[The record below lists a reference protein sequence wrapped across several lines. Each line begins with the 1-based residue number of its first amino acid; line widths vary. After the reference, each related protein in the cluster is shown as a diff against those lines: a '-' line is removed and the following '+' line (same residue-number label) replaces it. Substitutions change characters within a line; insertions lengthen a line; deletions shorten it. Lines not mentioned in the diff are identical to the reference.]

1 MIRYV
6 DIKKPKED
14 EKVLALLRPYVREW
28 FKRNFKELIIHQ
40 KFAVELIHK
49 GKNTLI
55 TAPTGSGKTLSSFLS
70 ILDHLFRLAEEG
82 KLEDAVYCVYIS
94 PLKALDNDIH
104 RNLLVPLKEIREIAK
119 EMGIDLQEVRI
130 GVRTGDTPAN
140 EKQKQLKKPPHIL
153 VTTPE
158 TIAIVLSTRKFKEKF
173 RNVKWLVVDEI
184 HELANSKRG
193 VHLSLSLERLQNFV
207 GKDIVRIGLGAC
219 LRKNQKIWLNS
230 GMKSIGDFVEE
241 LIKKSPARIFLRD
254 GTIGCDVSHKNI
266 YTYAFDGE
274 KICKKKIL
282 KVWKIPSPSFIG
294 KIETTG
300 GRKLFLTLNDKL
312 LVLGKDGY
320 EWKTVDKIK
329 EKEKICCPLK
339 LNSYGRVKVEEVLDN
354 KIRRVWKKLRCV
366 GKFAKFHRLLKKL
379 GRNKGISLKELCKK
393 KRIDPSL
400 TWKIKFLSSLSLF
413 DFYKICE
420 ILNLNFWEEIKKLK
434 ISGKRP
440 LKKIKLPSISGK
452 FLRFLGLVASDG
464 HNNGNLVSLINKNK
478 EICELTRKL
487 MKEEFGIDGR
497 VKLRKL
503 RIGNYWQFTVK
514 SRALCEILDIFGIK
528 IGKKFK
534 KIDLPEILLKLPNS
548 VLLEFVYG
556 FMDGDG
562 KVSLEKGNKVRVGIH
577 STSEKIIDKIRY
589 ILLRSGISCSKE
601 IEKRRGKEN
610 DLFVTRISNNRDAF
624 FLARHTIKGRK
635 LGRIKI
641 RGSRSEFV
649 PIGKLLKEFEQEKKL
664 GFEQLDNLFGVYTFD
679 IVKRGYVSRS
689 TLYKIL
695 KNGEENGV
703 PSAFIKKLKKIYTN
717 NLTTDTVRK
726 VEKIT
731 FKDKYVYDITVED
744 AHNFVA
750 EGIIVHN
757 TLEPLDEVA
766 RFLVGYDGE
775 KERDCTVL
783 DARFV
788 KPMDIKVLSPVKDI
802 VYTPGEEITNSMY
815 KLLNSMIAKHKTTL
829 VFTNTRSGTERVVHH
844 LKQMFPSVY
853 SEEDIGAHHSSVSRE
868 IRLELE
874 EKLKKG
880 LLKAIISSTS
890 LELGIDIGYID
901 LVVQLGSPKS
911 IARGL
916 QRIGRAGHKLTE
928 TSVGRIICMDR
939 DDLVETA
946 VMFKKAYEYF
956 LDKIQIPRNCLDV
969 LAQHLMGMSLEKKWK
984 IKEAFKLIR
993 NSYCYRD
1000 LKWQDFL
1007 SVLEYLSGAH
1017 HSLEDKKVYG
1027 KIWVDFKD
1035 MVFGRRGKYAR
1046 VIYSLNIGTI
1056 PDEVKIKVKSL
1067 DGHYIG
1073 SIEEEF
1079 LQRLVP
1085 GDIFVLAGKTYQF
1098 VRARQANAFVVSVKE
1113 KRPTVPSWF
1122 SEQLPLSFELAIE
1135 VGKFRKKIF
1144 GLMKE
1149 KTRREI
1155 VEWLFKNYPV
1165 NEWAARAIVEY
1176 YYYQAKF
1183 LEKMSS
1189 KSSPSHERILVENYI
1204 DERGNQNIIF
1214 HSLYGRRVND
1224 ALSRA
1229 FAYALTK
1236 KIGKSIAVTISD
1248 NGFML
1253 TIPAETLESGWLF
1266 INEVKEIKT
1275 RRVKPEEILKLVK
1288 AKELEEIL
1296 KKALRQTELVKR
1308 KFRHS
1313 AVRALMILRNYKGYE
1328 IRVAKQQLNA
1338 DRLIKACEKIENF
1351 PVLKETF
1358 REVLEDYMDIRHAK
1372 EILEKIEKKKIKVEF
1387 LKESDLPSPFSHSL
1401 IALGESDVVLM
1412 EDRKKLLLELH
1423 KKVLEG
1429 LKK

>member
-1 MIRYV
+1 MIHYV

-82 KLEDAVYCVYIS
+82 KLEDAVYCIYIS

-130 GVRTGDTPAN
+130 GVRTGDTSAN
-140 EKQKQLKKPPHIL
+140 EKQRQLKKPPHIL

-173 RNVKWLVVDEI
+173 RNVKWVVVDEI

-207 GKDIVRIGLGAC
+207 EKPFVRIGLGA
-219 LRKNQKIWLNS
+219 
-230 GMKSIGDFVEE
+230 
-241 LIKKSPARIFLRD
+241 
-254 GTIGCDVSHKNI
+254 
-266 YTYAFDGE
+266 
-274 KICKKKIL
+274 
-282 KVWKIPSPSFIG
+282 
-294 KIETTG
+294 
-300 GRKLFLTLNDKL
+300 
-312 LVLGKDGY
+312 
-320 EWKTVDKIK
+320 
-329 EKEKICCPLK
+329 
-339 LNSYGRVKVEEVLDN
+339 
-354 KIRRVWKKLRCV
+354 
-366 GKFAKFHRLLKKL
+366 
-379 GRNKGISLKELCKK
+379 
-393 KRIDPSL
+393 
-400 TWKIKFLSSLSLF
+400 
-413 DFYKICE
+413 
-420 ILNLNFWEEIKKLK
+420 
-434 ISGKRP
+434 
-440 LKKIKLPSISGK
+440 
-452 FLRFLGLVASDG
+452 
-464 HNNGNLVSLINKNK
+464 
-478 EICELTRKL
+478 
-487 MKEEFGIDGR
+487 
-497 VKLRKL
+497 
-503 RIGNYWQFTVK
+503 
-514 SRALCEILDIFGIK
+514 
-528 IGKKFK
+528 
-534 KIDLPEILLKLPNS
+534 
-548 VLLEFVYG
+548 
-556 FMDGDG
+556 
-562 KVSLEKGNKVRVGIH
+562 
-577 STSEKIIDKIRY
+577 
-589 ILLRSGISCSKE
+589 
-601 IEKRRGKEN
+601 
-610 DLFVTRISNNRDAF
+610 
-624 FLARHTIKGRK
+624 
-635 LGRIKI
+635 
-641 RGSRSEFV
+641 
-649 PIGKLLKEFEQEKKL
+649 
-664 GFEQLDNLFGVYTFD
+664 
-679 IVKRGYVSRS
+679 
-689 TLYKIL
+689 
-695 KNGEENGV
+695 
-703 PSAFIKKLKKIYTN
+703 
-717 NLTTDTVRK
+717 
-726 VEKIT
+726 
-731 FKDKYVYDITVED
+731 
-744 AHNFVA
+744 
-750 EGIIVHN
+750 

-766 RFLVGYDGE
+766 KFLVGYDGE
-775 KERDCTVL
+775 KERDCTIV

-802 VYTPGEEITNSMY
+802 VYTPAEEITNAMY

-969 LAQHLMGMSLEKKWK
+969 LAQHLMGMSLEKKWN
-984 IKEAFKLIR
+984 IKEAFNLIR

-1007 SVLEYLSGAH
+1007 SVLEYLSGAY

-1035 MVFGRRGKYAR
+1035 MMFGRRGKYAR

-1056 PDEVKIKVKSL
+1056 PDEVKIEVKSL

-1098 VRARQANAFVVSVKE
+1098 VRARQANAFVVPVKE

-1135 VGKFRKKIF
+1135 VGKFREKMFKLI
-1144 GLMKE
+1144 KE
-1149 KTRREI
+1149 KSRKEI
-1155 VEWLFKNYPV
+1155 AQWLLKNYPV
-1165 NEWAARAIVEY
+1165 NGWAAKAITDY
-1176 YYYQAKF
+1176 FYYQAKF
-1183 LEKMSS
+1183 LEKMKS
-1189 KSSPSHERILVENYI
+1189 KNFPSHEVVLVENYI
-1204 DERGNQNIIF
+1204 DERQNQNIIF

-1236 KIGKSIAVTISD
+1236 KLGKSIAVTISD

-1266 INEVKEIKT
+1266 IKKIKEIKPS
-1275 RRVKPEEILKLVK
+1275 RINPKEILKLVK
-1288 AKELEEIL
+1288 AKDLEEIL

-1358 REVLEDYMDIRHAK
+1358 REVLEDYMDIKHAK
-1372 EILEKIEKKKIKVEF
+1372 EILENIEKKKIKVEF
-1387 LKESDLPSPFSHSL
+1387 LPESNLPSPFSHSL
-1401 IALGESDVVLM
+1401 IVLGESDVVLM

-1429 LKK
+1429 LKR

>member
-6 DIKKPKED
+6 NIKKPKQD

-28 FKRNFKELIIHQ
+28 FKRNFKEMIIHQ

-82 KLEDAVYCVYIS
+82 KLEDMVYCVYIS

-119 EMGIDLQEVRI
+119 EQGIELPEVRI
-130 GVRTGDTPAN
+130 GVRTGDTSAN

-158 TIAIVLSTRKFKEKF
+158 TIAIVLSTRKFREKF
-173 RNVKWLVVDEI
+173 KNVKWIVVDEI

-193 VHLSLSLERLQNFV
+193 VHLSLSLERLQELV
-207 GKDIVRIGLGAC
+207 GRPFTRIGLGA
-219 LRKNQKIWLNS
+219 
-230 GMKSIGDFVEE
+230 
-241 LIKKSPARIFLRD
+241 
-254 GTIGCDVSHKNI
+254 
-266 YTYAFDGE
+266 
-274 KICKKKIL
+274 
-282 KVWKIPSPSFIG
+282 
-294 KIETTG
+294 
-300 GRKLFLTLNDKL
+300 TLH
-312 LVLGKDGY
+312 
-320 EWKTVDKIK
+320 
-329 EKEKICCPLK
+329 PL
-339 LNSYGRVKVEEVLDN
+339 E
-354 KIRRVWKKLRCV
+354 
-366 GKFAKFHRLLKKL
+366 
-379 GRNKGISLKELCKK
+379 
-393 KRIDPSL
+393 
-400 TWKIKFLSSLSLF
+400 
-413 DFYKICE
+413 
-420 ILNLNFWEEIKKLK
+420 
-434 ISGKRP
+434 
-440 LKKIKLPSISGK
+440 
-452 FLRFLGLVASDG
+452 
-464 HNNGNLVSLINKNK
+464 
-478 EICELTRKL
+478 
-487 MKEEFGIDGR
+487 
-497 VKLRKL
+497 
-503 RIGNYWQFTVK
+503 
-514 SRALCEILDIFGIK
+514 
-528 IGKKFK
+528 
-534 KIDLPEILLKLPNS
+534 
-548 VLLEFVYG
+548 
-556 FMDGDG
+556 
-562 KVSLEKGNKVRVGIH
+562 
-577 STSEKIIDKIRY
+577 
-589 ILLRSGISCSKE
+589 
-601 IEKRRGKEN
+601 
-610 DLFVTRISNNRDAF
+610 
-624 FLARHTIKGRK
+624 
-635 LGRIKI
+635 
-641 RGSRSEFV
+641 
-649 PIGKLLKEFEQEKKL
+649 
-664 GFEQLDNLFGVYTFD
+664 
-679 IVKRGYVSRS
+679 
-689 TLYKIL
+689 
-695 KNGEENGV
+695 
-703 PSAFIKKLKKIYTN
+703 
-717 NLTTDTVRK
+717 
-726 VEKIT
+726 
-731 FKDKYVYDITVED
+731 
-744 AHNFVA
+744 
-750 EGIIVHN
+750 
-757 TLEPLDEVA
+757 EVA
-766 RFLVGYDGE
+766 RFLVGYENG
-775 KERDCTVL
+775 KERDCMIV

-802 VYTPGEEITNSMY
+802 VYTPAEEITNSMY
-815 KLLNSMIAKHKTTL
+815 KLLHEMISKHKTTL

-844 LKQMFPSVY
+844 LKQMFPEVY
-853 SEEDIGAHHSSVSRE
+853 SDEDIGAHHSSVSRD

-916 QRIGRAGHKLTE
+916 QRIGRAGHKLHE

-969 LAQHLMGMSLEKKWK
+969 LAQHLMGMSLEKKWN
-984 IKEAFKLIR
+984 IREAFNLVR
-993 NSYCYRD
+993 RSYCYRD
-1000 LKWQDFL
+1000 LKWEDFI

-1067 DGHYIG
+1067 DGKYIG

-1085 GDIFVLAGKTYQF
+1085 GDVFVLAGKTYQF
-1098 VRARQANAFVVSVKE
+1098 VKARQANAFVLPVKE

-1135 VGKFRKKIF
+1135 VGKFREKMFK
-1144 GLMKE
+1144 LLKE
-1149 KTRREI
+1149 KSRKE
-1155 VEWLFKNYPV
+1155 VAEWLLKNYPV
-1165 NEWAARAIVEY
+1165 NEWAAKAITDY
-1176 YYYQAKF
+1176 FYYQAKF
-1183 LEKMSS
+1183 LEKMKA
-1189 KSSPSHERILVENYI
+1189 KSFPSHERILVENYI

-1229 FAYALTK
+1229 FAFVLTK
-1236 KIGKSIAVTISD
+1236 KLGKSVAVTISD

-1253 TIPAETLESGWLF
+1253 TIPAETLEQGWLF
-1266 INEVKEIKT
+1266 IKKVKEIKAK
-1275 RRVKPEEILKLVK
+1275 RVEPTELVKLVK
-1288 AKELEEIL
+1288 SNELEEIL

-1338 DRLIKACEKIENF
+1338 DRLIKACEKIKDF
-1351 PVLKETF
+1351 PVLKETY
-1358 REVLEDYMDIRHAK
+1358 REVLEDYMDIKHAK
-1372 EILEKIEKKKIKVEF
+1372 EILEKIEKGKIKLEF
-1387 LKESDLPSPFSHSL
+1387 LPESDLPSPFAHSL
-1401 IALGESDVVLM
+1401 IVLGESDVVLM

-1423 KKVLEG
+1423 KKVLERV
-1429 LKK
+1429 KA